1 DAIQIIQEKRQKD
14 KEKVIRVF
22 SENPDAQIEN
32 GRWGPFIRFG
42 KQNVKIPKGT
52 DIEKISYEDV
62 LKWAEADPKGKAKAA
77 AKTATAKKTT
87 KKASTGKSK
96 KERGMKKDLPENI
109 VEDIS
114 IAVVLENVT
123 PSDKVWNVYLIN
135 EKKLPL
141 INVIVSS
148 KGYGEKDGVEV
159 KTTVLR
165 HFLGDIEA
173 NTSRK
178 IEAIDPQVF
187 GLTNEYWLSYY
198 IDKTIYDKKYIFLP
212 ESIVDENLIKV
223 PLVNKA
229 GIVIGG
235 SKQ

>member
-1 DAIQIIQEKRQKD
+1 
-14 KEKVIRVF
+14 
-22 SENPDAQIEN
+22 
-32 GRWGPFIRFG
+32 
-42 KQNVKIPKGT
+42 
-52 DIEKISYEDV
+52 
-62 LKWAEADPKGKAKAA
+62 
-77 AKTATAKKTT
+77 
-87 KKASTGKSK
+87 
-96 KERGMKKDLPENI
+96 MKKDLPENI

-114 IAVVLENVT
+114 IAVVLENAT

-235 SKQ
+235 SK